1 MASDSIAGRARELAD
16 KAESILHNMP
26 NGEGFDETHCRI
38 ARGQYDIAILVAELA
53 DAVQAHLGEG
63 QSTGVPVAPTVDT
76 GTGGIRDTTLYPSST
91 WHPAFISADRLA
103 ILELAQAAC
112 VAKKK
117 EIDLYGH
124 DVGEP
129 IEWDAWE
136 AAMREAGL

>member
-1 MASDSIAGRARELAD
+1 MSDGIADRARELAD

-53 DAVQAHLGEG
+53 DAVQAHLGAG
-63 QSTGVPVAPTVDT
+63 QSIPLKSLEG
-76 GTGGIRDTTLYPSST
+76 GTLVQN
-91 WHPAFISADRLA
+91 DRLA

-136 AAMREAGL
+136 AANREAGL